1 MRNPTEILAPA
12 GSMEALKAAVHC
24 GADAVY
30 LGAGSLNARRS
41 AANFTEDSL
50 CDAVS
55 FSHLRGTQVHLTLN
69 TLVRDEE
76 RKEALELIELGCR
89 AGVDAFIVQ
98 DLGMAAL
105 ARAAAPDIPLHA
117 STQMAVMTADGMNRL
132 KDLGFKRIVLPREL
146 SLEEIRKIRER
157 TDLEL
162 EIFVHGAL
170 CMCVSGQCYLSGMLG
185 GRSGNRG
192 LCAQPCRLPF
202 AAEGMD
208 GRNAGAPRHD
218 LSLKDLD
225 LIQHIPEL
233 MDAGICSFKIEGRM
247 KRPEYVAAAVT
258 ACINQLEGKTD
269 EALDQDLRNVFSR
282 SGFTDGYLIG
292 NRGPHMFG
300 TRTKE
305 DVTAAG
311 PALERLRTLYA
322 EAPRSAGPTR
332 VDFVLEAEVGKP
344 AALTAAYTGPMNC
357 LNHSLTVHS
366 ESAVE
371 AAQNKPTEEE
381 TVVKQLSK
389 TGGTAFHTGTIDVR
403 LGESCFLPAS
413 VLNQLRRD
421 ALDQV
426 TAQIVDA
433 GKKEFHSVD
442 VDALTGKTAGSVA
455 GDEPGNV
462 ADSAKAFSLDAAR
475 DRAKDSALVLR
486 FDNVKQIPEDLFR
499 REDVT
504 VILPLT
510 ADGNA
515 KERLRNAGIR
525 FGVEIPRALYEVT
538 GDGTSRV
545 EQQLDT
551 AKAHGAAFAFAG
563 TLDGVVLAQ
572 KHGLPVLGGPTLN
585 VYNSTALAEYRK
597 LGVKDLTVSIEMT
610 LDEIGALQDFVP
622 DGDPAAPFRK
632 LFLAYGRTPLM
643 LFRNC
648 PIQNSMSCD
657 QCRRQQSLTDRK
669 GVQFPV
675 RCVNGAAELL
685 NSRPIWMADRL
696 HEVHG
701 IDALLLWF
709 TVETPKEAADIITAT
724 AAQQPPATEEFTRGL
739 YYRGV
744 L

>member
-1 MRNPTEILAPA
+1 
-12 GSMEALKAAVHC
+12 
-24 GADAVY
+24 
-30 LGAGSLNARRS
+30 
-41 AANFTEDSL
+41 
-50 CDAVS
+50 
-55 FSHLRGTQVHLTLN
+55 
-69 TLVRDEE
+69 
-76 RKEALELIELGCR
+76 
-89 AGVDAFIVQ
+89 
-98 DLGMAAL
+98 
-105 ARAAAPDIPLHA
+105 
-117 STQMAVMTADGMNRL
+117 
-132 KDLGFKRIVLPREL
+132 
-146 SLEEIRKIRER
+146 
-157 TDLEL
+157 
-162 EIFVHGAL
+162 
-170 CMCVSGQCYLSGMLG
+170 
-185 GRSGNRG
+185 
-192 LCAQPCRLPF
+192 
-202 AAEGMD
+202 
-208 GRNAGAPRHD
+208 
-218 LSLKDLD
+218 
-225 LIQHIPEL
+225 
-233 MDAGICSFKIEGRM
+233 
-247 KRPEYVAAAVT
+247 
-258 ACINQLEGKTD
+258 
-269 EALDQDLRNVFSR
+269 
-282 SGFTDGYLIG
+282 SGFTDGYLTG

-311 PALERLRTLYA
+311 PALERLARLYA

-332 VDFVLEAEVGKP
+332 VEFVLEAEVGKP
-344 AALTAAYTGPMNC
+344 AALTASYTGPMNC
-357 LNHSLTVHS
+357 LSHSLTVHS

-371 AAQNKPTEEE
+371 PAQNKPTEEE

-403 LGESCFLPAS
+403 LGENGFLPAS

-442 VDALTGKTAGSVA
+442 VDAMTGNEAGSVT
-455 GDEPGNV
+455 GRPTDRSP
-462 ADSAKAFSLDAAR
+462 
-475 DRAKDSALVLR
+475 DRAEVPALVLR
-486 FDNVKQIPEDLFR
+486 FDNVKQIPEELFR
-499 REDVT
+499 RARSSKYS
-504 VILPLT
+504 VILPAA

-515 KERLRNAGIR
+515 MERLRNAGIR

-610 LDEIGALQDFVP
+610 LDEIGALKDFVP
-622 DGDPAAPFRK
+622 DGHPAAPFRK

-709 TVETPKEAADIITAT
+709 TVETPKEAADILTAT